1 MWNVI
6 LSILRSQNHFHSIEI
21 HLGSQNWQDYISL
34 HSVHTS
40 KGCKCLVL
48 EISLS
53 ETIIFMENIQEKNS
67 WNWFF
72 DFTRFFCLDFLFTI
86 NSQQNFVKISSKSTN
101 KKFLFFVPG
110 LSCSASPPSSTH
122 LDLDSSNIYEN
133 RSCARCNKLYSVFK
147 DTGECV
153 QPEACV
159 YHYGKPKSS
168 SRKYSCCGRR
178 MKTNFSGCETVSSHV
193 WRGILYEISGKRM
206 PNKQN
211 LVKLIE
217 IIEVFHSALKMEKIV
232 Q

>member
-1 MWNVI
+1 
-6 LSILRSQNHFHSIEI
+6 
-21 HLGSQNWQDYISL
+21 
-34 HSVHTS
+34 
-40 KGCKCLVL
+40 
-48 EISLS
+48 
-53 ETIIFMENIQEKNS
+53 MENIQEKNHEID
-67 WNWFF
+67 FF
-72 DFTRFFCLDFLFTI
+72 IFLFHDFILAGLFLFTI
-86 NSQQNFVKISSKSTN
+86 HNKISSKFTN
-101 KKFLFFVPG
+101 KKKSLCVPG

-206 PNKQN
+206 PNKQK
-211 LVKLIE
+211 LVKSI
-217 IIEVFHSALKMEKIV
+217 
-232 Q
+232 